1 MFDTADIRSPHADDL
16 RLLQPDLTRA
26 PARRMAAQ
34 ATPRPRAATPAGA
47 YARVGKRAL
56 DIALSIV
63 GLAVAAPLIV
73 VFALLVALDGK
84 SPFFVQE
91 RVGRG
96 GRVFRMLK
104 LRSMVADAEA
114 ALAQHLAEHPE
125 AAREWDLRQ
134 KLTDDPRITGIGHFL
149 RRTSLDELPQ
159 LVNVLKGDMS
169 LVGPRPMLPCQQS
182 IYPGTA
188 YYALRPGITG
198 LWQVSERHGS
208 EFARRADYDQRY
220 LDELSFGLDVE
231 TLGRTVA
238 VVLRGTGC

>member
-1 MFDTADIRSPHADDL
+1 MFDTANIRSSHADDL
-16 RLLQPDLTRA
+16 RLLQPDLTRSTT
-26 PARRMAAQ
+26 RRMAASE
-34 ATPRPRAATPAGA
+34 TVRPRTAAPAGL
-47 YARVGKRAL
+47 YARAGKRAL
-56 DIALSIV
+56 DIALAAA
-63 GLAVAAPLIV
+63 GLVVAAPLIL
-73 VFALLVALDGK
+73 VFALLVALDGN
-84 SPFFVQE
+84 SPFFVQD

-96 GRVFRMLK
+96 GRVFRMIK

-114 ALAQHLAEHPE
+114 ALARHLADHPE

-134 KLTDDPRITGIGHFL
+134 KLTDDPRITGVGQFL

-169 LVGPRPMLPCQQS
+169 LVGPRPMLPCQQA

-208 EFARRADYDQRY
+208 EFVRRADYDQRY
-220 LDELSFGLDVE
+220 LDELTFGLDLA
-231 TLGRTVA
+231 TLVRTVS